1 MLEVANLKKILPNG
15 KELLKGVTFKIQK
28 GEFVGVLGPSGAGK
42 SLTLRCILGLTRAE
56 KGTVRFRCPDGSCCN
71 LDQAKGKEARNARRH
86 VGVIFQGFNLV
97 HRLSVLENVM
107 VGRLGAISPLRSLI
121 YGFTD
126 KEAEEALKVLSK
138 VGMQGFASRRAGS
151 LSGGEKQRVA
161 IARAMFQRP
170 SIYLADE
177 PISSLD
183 PKNAKAIMK
192 LLLPLAKETPVLGVF
207 HQPEITRKYCTRVVA
222 IRGGEVVYD
231 GKPDLTESDLAE
243 VYGDELDEV
252 LSNRQSGDFTEEQV
266 PIQASPIT
274 NLS

>member
-1 MLEVANLKKILPNG
+1 MLEVTNLQKILPNG
-15 KELLKGVTFKIQK
+15 KQLLKGVTFKIQK

-42 SLTLRCILGLTRAE
+42 SLTLRCILGLTKAD
-56 KGTVRFRCPDGSCCN
+56 KGSVRFSCPDGSCCN
-71 LDQAKGKEARNARRH
+71 LDRAKGKEARKARRH

-107 VGRLGAISPLRSLI
+107 IGRLGTISPLRSLI

-126 KEAEEALKVLSK
+126 AEAEKALEVLSK
-138 VGMQGFASRRAGS
+138 VGMQDFAARRAGS

-161 IARAMFQRP
+161 VARAMFQEP
-170 SIYLADE
+170 AIYLADE

-183 PKNAKAIMK
+183 PKNARGIMN
-192 LLLPLAKETPVLGVF
+192 LLLPLAKVTPVLGVF
-207 HQPEITRKYCTRVVA
+207 HQPEITRKYCTRVIA

-231 GKPDLTESDLAE
+231 GKPDLTEAELEE
-243 VYGDELDEV
+243 VYGNELEEV
-252 LSNRQSGDFTEEQV
+252 LARSEGVDFAKEQV
-266 PIQASPIT
+266 PIQASPVA